1 MEMDRVTEQCELPS
15 FQPNSTAGED
25 LGLTL
30 SPGSQS
36 QLPDSWLQDENSLDL
51 GINIGLDFDPFT
63 DFGQLVSQL
72 NDPSNREI
80 DGLFENNDETCN
92 SSEFSQI
99 DGSSKR
105 ALDELF
111 GDDGNTGDSGDNDAC
126 SVPGPKKQKLW
137 EQQISPS
144 VEEILKVSSTVKAS
158 ISSHVGPDV
167 HVTTSASSAIQ
178 QKFGLGQQDLAHLA
192 DVEAR
197 ISRPDPMHISPY
209 GSVGYRPSAPSLHS
223 VQVPAEPSSETLQ
236 YRLQNSRRRIDC
248 LTAERNR
255 YRDALL
261 KYTSIDPKTGRL
273 GIHIQETEMATLRR
287 VCTTQQ
293 QRAAK
298 FKAEIEDWRSK
309 YWGLAQ
315 THNSLIRDY
324 QQCLSGLPERQSVS
338 NEWESRY
345 AQLSQAYN
353 DLLSTCNISNPELSQ
368 SRHLVPAEKHPENS
382 ARGPLSLGTTIS
394 YPSPPASSSSP
405 VHILPTSASSH
416 IHPRLSPSPL
426 EDHTATPNSHLKPT
440 AEMNATPNLSTRPR
454 SVSLK
459 EITVIDLTADD
470 PGT

>member
-1 MEMDRVTEQCELPS
+1 MNEAVEQCELPS
-15 FQPNSTAGED
+15 FKPNSIAGED

-36 QLPDSWLQDENSLDL
+36 QLPDPWLQDENPLD
-51 GINIGLDFDPFT
+51 IGLDIDLDFDPFT

-72 NDPSNREI
+72 EDP
-80 DGLFENNDETCN
+80 
-92 SSEFSQI
+92 
-99 DGSSKR
+99 SKR

-111 GDDGNTGDSGDNDAC
+111 GDNNEQCNSGPFQISGKRALEELFEDNGGNHNDEEC
-126 SVPGPKKQKLW
+126 SFQEPKKQKFG
-137 EQQISPS
+137 EQQTLTSLDEVLNIA
-144 VEEILKVSSTVKAS
+144 STAKAS
-158 ISSHVGPDV
+158 ILSHVAPNACAPV
-167 HVTTSASSAIQ
+167 SASSAIQ
-178 QKFGLGQQDLAHLA
+178 QKFGLDQQNIAHLA

-197 ISRPDPMHISPY
+197 ACRPDPKHISPY
-209 GSVGYRPSAPSLHS
+209 GCVGYRPSAPSLHS
-223 VQVPAEPSSETLQ
+223 MRIPAEPSSETLQ

-261 KYTSIDPKTGRL
+261 KYTSVDPKTGRL
-273 GIHIQETEMATLRR
+273 GIHVQETEMATLRR

-298 FKAEIEDWRSK
+298 FKAEIEDWRGK

-324 QQCLSGLPERQSVS
+324 QQCLSGAPETRNAP

-353 DLLSTCNISNPELSQ
+353 DLLSTCNQSSLQGSQ
-368 SRHLVPAEKHPENS
+368 PGHVRPAEKHPQYLAHGLS
-382 ARGPLSLGTTIS
+382 PLSSNIS
-394 YPSPPASSSSP
+394 YPSPPNSSSSP
-405 VHILPTSASSH
+405 IHISSNPSLPLVHS
-416 IHPRLSPSPL
+416 RLSPSSL
-426 EDHTATPNSHLKPT
+426 EDDTAAASLHIQPPAGMNNAPDSPT
-440 AEMNATPNLSTRPR
+440 R
-454 SVSLK
+454 SQSMSLK
-459 EITVIDLTADD
+459 EVTVIDLTTDD